1 MICGWGRANDRR
13 TIHGVSGPAGGGV
26 VAERLP
32 AVCGGVGVVA
42 VCKAS
47 AVMSDVVGTIS
58 WVVVALIIG
67 CLFFD
72 ED

>member
-1 MICGWGRANDRR
+1 MD
-13 TIHGVSGPAGGGV
+13 GVCGPAGGNI
-26 VAERLP
+26 VAERLT

-42 VCKAS
+42 IRKAS
-47 AVMSDVVGTIS
+47 GAMSAALGTIS